1 MGSRGHKQADRVSKG
16 DYYFNHIMRLPTKG
30 LSMVK
35 HFTTVKPGSYISLF
49 LTKGM
54 KNVFTINK
62 MSNNNGKK
70 ANSQVNQDSS
80 PHPHRWKALGL
91 LSLAQF
97 LIILDTS
104 IIGVALPTIQQHFS
118 FSQAELQW
126 IFNAYVIVFG
136 ALLLLGGRL
145 LDIIGQKKIFIFGFT
160 TLTIASVIAGLAPSG
175 IVLIIARALQGFG
188 AALIAPLAL
197 SMVVSLFGNNKLEM
211 NKAMGIWGASAPA
224 GGTAGVFLGGIITA
238 WIDWSWVFLINVP
251 VALAVVALTPKL
263 LPKGVKQKGNIDYTG
278 ALSITGAL
286 IPLVY
291 AIVTAND
298 IGWMSVQTISLL
310 SIAGLM
316 FALFLTIQRRKK
328 EPLIPLSIFR
338 IPNLLASNIAMALL
352 GASWIPM
359 WFFLNLYLQQ
369 VLNYGPFESGLALLP
384 MTVVIMVL
392 MISTTPRLMSRFGI
406 KRNLVIGLGLLAA
419 GIAMF
424 TLTPSN
430 SSEKNTAYTFMLY
443 VLPASLIAALGMSL
457 AYIPVLTAAIS
468 NAHKEQTG
476 LASGLVN
483 TSYQI
488 GSALGLAIIVAVA
501 SNQTE
506 TLDNIGLPSIEAL
519 NGGFHSAFIVGA
531 IISIIATAVV
541 VIGLKMRMTM
551 NTEKTNA

>member
-1 MGSRGHKQADRVSKG
+1 
-16 DYYFNHIMRLPTKG
+16 
-30 LSMVK
+30 
-35 HFTTVKPGSYISLF
+35 
-49 LTKGM
+49 M
-54 KNVFTINK
+54 KNKN
-62 MSNNNGKK
+62 MSTSQVNNN
-70 ANSQVNQDSS
+70 QVNQDSS
-80 PHPHRWKALGL
+80 PHPHRWKALGI

-118 FSQAELQW
+118 FSQADLQW

-136 ALLLLGGRL
+136 ALLLLGGRIS
-145 LDIIGQKKIFIFGFT
+145 DIVGQKKIFIIGFT
-160 TLTIASVIAGLAPSG
+160 TLIIASIIAALASSG
-175 IVLIIARALQGFG
+175 IVLIVARALQGIG
-188 AALIAPLAL
+188 AALIAPSAL
-197 SMVVSLFGNNKLEM
+197 SMVVSLFGSNKLEM

-251 VALAVVALTPKL
+251 VGLAVLALTPKL
-263 LPKGVKQKGNIDYTG
+263 LPKGAKQKGKIDYTG

-286 IPLVY
+286 VILVY

-298 IGWMSVQTISLL
+298 IGWVSVQTISLL

-384 MTVVIMVL
+384 MTIMIMVL
-392 MISTTPRLMSRFGI
+392 MISTTPRLMSHFGI
-406 KRNLVIGLGLLAA
+406 KQNLVIGLGLLAA
-419 GIAMF
+419 GIALF
-424 TLTPSN
+424 SLTPSN
-430 SSEKNTAYTFMLY
+430 SSNSENNTTYTFMLY

-468 NAHKEQTG
+468 NTHKEQTG

-488 GSALGLAIIVAVA
+488 GSALGLAIIVAIA
-501 SNQTE
+501 SSQTE
-506 TLDNIGLPSIEAL
+506 TLRNIEVPSIEAL
-519 NGGFHSAFIVGA
+519 NGGFHTAFIVGA
-531 IISIIATAVV
+531 VISVIATAVV
-541 VIGLKMRMTM
+541 VIGLRMR
-551 NTEKTNA
+551 TEKTIAKN

>member
-1 MGSRGHKQADRVSKG
+1 MSTSQ
-16 DYYFNHIMRLPTKG
+16 
-30 LSMVK
+30 VK
-35 HFTTVKPGSYISLF
+35 
-49 LTKGM
+49 
-54 KNVFTINK
+54 
-62 MSNNNGKK
+62 NN
-70 ANSQVNQDSS
+70 QVNQDSS
-80 PHPHRWKALGL
+80 PYPHRWKALGI

-118 FSQAELQW
+118 FSQADLQW

-145 LDIIGQKKIFIFGFT
+145 SDIIGQKRIFIIGFL
-160 TLTIASVIAGLAPSG
+160 TLTIASIIAGLAPSG
-175 IVLIIARALQGFG
+175 IVLIIARALQGIG
-188 AALIAPLAL
+188 AALIAPSAL
-197 SMVVSLFGNNKLEM
+197 SMVVSLFGNNRLEM
-211 NKAMGIWGASAPA
+211 NKAMGVWGASAPA

-251 VALAVVALTPKL
+251 VGLAVVALTPKL

-286 IPLVY
+286 VLLVY

-328 EPLIPLSIFR
+328 EPLIPLNIFR

-541 VIGLKMRMTM
+541 VIGLKMRMKM

>member
-1 MGSRGHKQADRVSKG
+1 MSTSQ
-16 DYYFNHIMRLPTKG
+16 
-30 LSMVK
+30 VK
-35 HFTTVKPGSYISLF
+35 
-49 LTKGM
+49 
-54 KNVFTINK
+54 
-62 MSNNNGKK
+62 NN
-70 ANSQVNQDSS
+70 QVNQDSS
-80 PHPHRWKALGL
+80 PHPYRWKALGI

-118 FSQAELQW
+118 FSQADLQW

-145 LDIIGQKKIFIFGFT
+145 SDIIGQKRIFIIGFL
-160 TLTIASVIAGLAPSG
+160 TLTIASIIAGLAPSG
-175 IVLIIARALQGFG
+175 IVLIIARALQGIG
-188 AALIAPLAL
+188 AALIAPSAL
-197 SMVVSLFGNNKLEM
+197 SMVVSLFGNNRLEM

-251 VALAVVALTPKL
+251 VGLAVVALTPKL

-286 IPLVY
+286 VLLVY

-328 EPLIPLSIFR
+328 EPLIPLDIFR

>member
-1 MGSRGHKQADRVSKG
+1 M
-16 DYYFNHIMRLPTKG
+16 
-30 LSMVK
+30 
-35 HFTTVKPGSYISLF
+35 
-49 LTKGM
+49 KGM
-54 KNVFTINK
+54 KN
-62 MSNNNGKK
+62 MSTSQVKNN
-70 ANSQVNQDSS
+70 QVNQDSS
-80 PHPHRWKALGL
+80 PYPHRWKALGI

-118 FSQAELQW
+118 FSQADLQW

-145 LDIIGQKKIFIFGFT
+145 SDIIGQKRIFIIGFL

-175 IVLIIARALQGFG
+175 IVLIIARALQGIG
-188 AALIAPLAL
+188 AALIAPSAL
-197 SMVVSLFGNNKLEM
+197 SMVVSLFGNNRLEM

-251 VALAVVALTPKL
+251 VGLAVVALTPKL

-286 IPLVY
+286 VLLVY

-328 EPLIPLSIFR
+328 EPLIPLNIFR
-338 IPNLLASNIAMALL
+338 IPNLLTSNIAMALL

-531 IISIIATAVV
+531 VISIIATAVV
-541 VIGLKMRMTM
+541 VIGLKMRMKM

>member
-1 MGSRGHKQADRVSKG
+1 
-16 DYYFNHIMRLPTKG
+16 
-30 LSMVK
+30 
-35 HFTTVKPGSYISLF
+35 
-49 LTKGM
+49 M
-54 KNVFTINK
+54 KNMSASHV
-62 MSNNNGKK
+62 SNN
-70 ANSQVNQDSS
+70 QVNQDSS
-80 PHPHRWKALGL
+80 SHPHRWKALGV

-104 IIGVALPTIQQHFS
+104 IIGVALPTIQQHFG
-118 FSQAELQW
+118 FSQADLQW

-145 LDIIGQKKIFIFGFT
+145 SDIIGQKKIFAIGFA

-175 IVLIIARALQGFG
+175 IVLIVARALQGIG
-188 AALIAPLAL
+188 AALIAPSAL
-197 SMVVSLFGNNKLEM
+197 SMVVSLFGSNKLEM
-211 NKAMGIWGASAPA
+211 SKAMGIWGASAPA

-238 WIDWSWVFLINVP
+238 WVDWSWVFLINVP
-251 VALAVVALTPKL
+251 VGLAVLALTPKL
-263 LPKGVKQKGNIDYTG
+263 LPKGVKQKGKVDYTG

-286 IPLVY
+286 VLLVY

-298 IGWMSVQTISLL
+298 TGWMSVQTISLL

-338 IPNLLASNIAMALL
+338 VPNLLASNIAMALL

-384 MTVVIMVL
+384 MTIMIMVL

-406 KRNLVIGLGLLAA
+406 KRNLAIGLGLLAT

-424 TLTPSN
+424 SLTPSN
-430 SSEKNTAYTFMLY
+430 ADSSENNTTYTFMLY

-468 NAHKEQTG
+468 NTHKEQTG

-501 SNQTE
+501 STHME
-506 TLDNIGLPSIEAL
+506 TLENIGLPSIKAL

-531 IISIIATAVV
+531 IISVFATAVA
-541 VIGLKMRMTM
+541 VIGLMMRTKK
-551 NTEKTNA
+551 TEKTAAKV

>member
-1 MGSRGHKQADRVSKG
+1 MSTSQ
-16 DYYFNHIMRLPTKG
+16 
-30 LSMVK
+30 VK
-35 HFTTVKPGSYISLF
+35 
-49 LTKGM
+49 
-54 KNVFTINK
+54 
-62 MSNNNGKK
+62 NN
-70 ANSQVNQDSS
+70 QVNQDSS
-80 PHPHRWKALGL
+80 PHPHRWKALGI

-118 FSQAELQW
+118 FSQADLQW

-145 LDIIGQKKIFIFGFT
+145 SDIVGQKRIFIIGFL
-160 TLTIASVIAGLAPSG
+160 TLTIASIIAGLAPSG
-175 IVLIIARALQGFG
+175 IVLIIARALQGIG
-188 AALIAPLAL
+188 AALIAPSAL
-197 SMVVSLFGNNKLEM
+197 SMVVSLFGNNRLEM

-251 VALAVVALTPKL
+251 VGLAVVALTPKL

-278 ALSITGAL
+278 ALSITGSL
-286 IPLVY
+286 VLLVY

-328 EPLIPLSIFR
+328 EPLIPLNIFR

>member
-1 MGSRGHKQADRVSKG
+1 MSTSQ
-16 DYYFNHIMRLPTKG
+16 
-30 LSMVK
+30 VK
-35 HFTTVKPGSYISLF
+35 
-49 LTKGM
+49 
-54 KNVFTINK
+54 
-62 MSNNNGKK
+62 NN
-70 ANSQVNQDSS
+70 QVNQDSS
-80 PHPHRWKALGL
+80 PYPHRWKALGI

-118 FSQAELQW
+118 FSQADLQW

-145 LDIIGQKKIFIFGFT
+145 SDIIGQKRIFIIGFL

-175 IVLIIARALQGFG
+175 IVLIIARALQGIG
-188 AALIAPLAL
+188 AALIAPSAL
-197 SMVVSLFGNNKLEM
+197 SMVVSLFGNNRLEM

-251 VALAVVALTPKL
+251 VGLAVAALTPKL

-286 IPLVY
+286 VLLVY
-291 AIVTAND
+291 AIVTTND

-328 EPLIPLSIFR
+328 EPLIPLNIFK

-406 KRNLVIGLGLLAA
+406 KRNMVIGLGLLAA

-541 VIGLKMRMTM
+541 VIGLKMRMKM

>member
-1 MGSRGHKQADRVSKG
+1 MSSSQ
-16 DYYFNHIMRLPTKG
+16 
-30 LSMVK
+30 VK
-35 HFTTVKPGSYISLF
+35 
-49 LTKGM
+49 
-54 KNVFTINK
+54 
-62 MSNNNGKK
+62 NN
-70 ANSQVNQDSS
+70 QVNQDSS
-80 PHPHRWKALGL
+80 PHPYHRWKALGI

-118 FSQAELQW
+118 FSQADLQW

-145 LDIIGQKKIFIFGFT
+145 SDIIGQKRIFIIGFL
-160 TLTIASVIAGLAPSG
+160 TLTIASIIAGLAPSG
-175 IVLIIARALQGFG
+175 IVLIIARALQGIG
-188 AALIAPLAL
+188 AALIAPSAL
-197 SMVVSLFGNNKLEM
+197 SMVVSLFGNNRLEM
-211 NKAMGIWGASAPA
+211 NKAMGFWGASAPA

-251 VALAVVALTPKL
+251 VGLAVVALTPKL

-286 IPLVY
+286 VLVVY

-316 FALFLTIQRRKK
+316 FVLFLTIQRRKK
-328 EPLIPLSIFR
+328 EPLIPLDIFR

-531 IISIIATAVV
+531 IISMIATAVV

>member
-1 MGSRGHKQADRVSKG
+1 
-16 DYYFNHIMRLPTKG
+16 
-30 LSMVK
+30 
-35 HFTTVKPGSYISLF
+35 
-49 LTKGM
+49 M
-54 KNVFTINK
+54 KN
-62 MSNNNGKK
+62 MST
-70 ANSQVNQDSS
+70 SQVNNNQISQDSG
-80 PHPHRWKALGL
+80 PHPHRWKALGI

-104 IIGVALPTIQQHFS
+104 IIGVALPTIQQHFG
-118 FSQAELQW
+118 FSQADLQW

-145 LDIIGQKKIFIFGFT
+145 SDIIGQKKIFIIGFL

-175 IVLIIARALQGFG
+175 VVLIVARALQGIG
-188 AALIAPLAL
+188 AALIAPSAL

-238 WIDWSWVFLINVP
+238 WVDWSWVFLINVP
-251 VALAVVALTPKL
+251 IGLAVLALTPKL
-263 LPKGVKQKGNIDYTG
+263 LPIGVKQKGKIDYTG

-286 IPLVY
+286 VLLVY
-291 AIVTAND
+291 AIVTGND

-310 SIAGLM
+310 SIAGTM

-338 IPNLLASNIAMALL
+338 IPNLLVSNIAMALL

-384 MTVVIMVL
+384 MTVMIMVL

-406 KRNLVIGLGLLAA
+406 KRNLVMGLGLLAT

-424 TLTPSN
+424 SLTPSN
-430 SSEKNTAYTFMLY
+430 TPNSSGDIENNTTYTFMLY

-468 NAHKEQTG
+468 TTHKEQTG

-488 GSALGLAIIVAVA
+488 GSALGLAIIVAIA

-506 TLDNIGLPSIEAL
+506 TLENIGLPSIEAI

-531 IISIIATAVV
+531 IISVIATALV
-541 VIGLKMRMTM
+541 VIGLKMRMKM
-551 NTEKTNA
+551 STEKTIAKN

>member
-1 MGSRGHKQADRVSKG
+1 
-16 DYYFNHIMRLPTKG
+16 
-30 LSMVK
+30 
-35 HFTTVKPGSYISLF
+35 
-49 LTKGM
+49 M
-54 KNVFTINK
+54 KN
-62 MSNNNGKK
+62 MSTSQVNNN
-70 ANSQVNQDSS
+70 QVNQDSG
-80 PHPHRWKALGL
+80 PYPHRWKALGI

-104 IIGVALPTIQQHFS
+104 IIGVALPTIQQHFG
-118 FSQAELQW
+118 FSQADLQW

-145 LDIIGQKKIFIFGFT
+145 SDIIGQKKIFIFGFT

-175 IVLIIARALQGFG
+175 VVLIVARALQGIG
-188 AALIAPLAL
+188 AALIAPSAL
-197 SMVVSLFGNNKLEM
+197 SMVVSLFGSNKLEM

-238 WIDWSWVFLINVP
+238 WVDWSWVFLINVP
-251 VALAVVALTPKL
+251 VGLAVVALTPKL
-263 LPKGVKQKGNIDYTG
+263 LPKGVKQKGKIDYTG

-286 IPLVY
+286 VLLVY

-298 IGWMSVQTISLL
+298 IGWLSVQTISML
-310 SIAGLM
+310 SIAGTM
-316 FALFLTIQRRKK
+316 FVLFLTIQRRKV

-338 IPNLLASNIAMALL
+338 VPNLLASNIAMALL

-384 MTVVIMVL
+384 MTIVIMVL

-406 KRNLVIGLGLLAA
+406 KRNLVVGLGLLAA
-419 GIAMF
+419 GTAMF
-424 TLTPSN
+424 SLTPSN
-430 SSEKNTAYTFMLY
+430 GSENSTTYTFMLY

-468 NAHKEQTG
+468 NTHKEQTG

-488 GSALGLAIIVAVA
+488 GSALGLAKIVAVA
-501 SNQTE
+501 SNQIE

-519 NGGFHSAFIVGA
+519 NGGFHSAFIVDA

-541 VIGLKMRMTM
+541 VIGLKMRMKM
-551 NTEKTNA
+551 NTEKTNAKN

>member
-1 MGSRGHKQADRVSKG
+1 M
-16 DYYFNHIMRLPTKG
+16 
-30 LSMVK
+30 
-35 HFTTVKPGSYISLF
+35 
-49 LTKGM
+49 KGM
-54 KNVFTINK
+54 KN
-62 MSNNNGKK
+62 MSTSQVKNN
-70 ANSQVNQDSS
+70 QVNQDSS
-80 PHPHRWKALGL
+80 PYPHRWKALGI

-118 FSQAELQW
+118 FSQADLQW

-145 LDIIGQKKIFIFGFT
+145 SDIIGQKRIFIIGFL

-175 IVLIIARALQGFG
+175 IVLIIARALQGIG
-188 AALIAPLAL
+188 AALIAPSAL
-197 SMVVSLFGNNKLEM
+197 SMVVSLFGNNRLEM

-251 VALAVVALTPKL
+251 VGLAVVALTPKL

-286 IPLVY
+286 VLLVY

-328 EPLIPLSIFR
+328 EPLIPLNIFR
-338 IPNLLASNIAMALL
+338 IPNLFTSNIAMALL

-531 IISIIATAVV
+531 VISIIATAVV
-541 VIGLKMRMTM
+541 VIGLKMRMKM